1 MKTLTADANKTHRKI
16 LKKTKQKEAILRVLK
31 NTTSHPT
38 AAWIYDEVRKE
49 LPHISLGTVYR
60 NLRLLRAQGEIS
72 ELEIIGDCR
81 RFDGDTSNH
90 YHGRCD
96 RCGQVV
102 NIDESMS
109 KRLDWGISRET
120 DFTISEYRLE
130 FHGLCRDCRK
140 LETKE

>member
-1 MKTLTADANKTHRKI
+1 M
-16 LKKTKQKEAILRVLK
+16 
-31 NTTSHPT
+31 SHPN
-38 AAWIYDEVRKE
+38 AAWIYDEVRRE